1 MTETTFFLSLA
12 VLLTFFGIVIAVSSG
27 INELMERRKERRTER
42 AVKGKEGRA
51 DAERVRKR
59 AS

>member
-1 MTETTFFLSLA
+1 MTEPTFFLSLA
-12 VLLTFFGIVIAVSSG
+12 ALLTFFGIVIAVSSG

>member
-12 VLLTFFGIVIAVSSG
+12 VLLTFFGIVIALSSG
-27 INELMERRKERRTER
+27 INELMERRRERRTER
-42 AVKGKEGRA
+42 AVKGEKRRA
-51 DAERVRKR
+51 DAERARKR

>member
-1 MTETTFFLSLA
+1 MTETAFFLSLA

-27 INELMERRKERRTER
+27 INELIERRIER
-42 AVKGKEGRA
+42 AVKGKERTA
-51 DAERVRKR
+51 DAERAHKR

>member
-12 VLLTFFGIVIAVSSG
+12 VLLTFFGIVIALSSG
-27 INELMERRKERRTER
+27 INELMERRRERRTER
-42 AVKGKEGRA
+42 AVKGEKRRA
-51 DAERVRKR
+51 DAERAHKR